1 MPDPSETPPEA
12 TEGYSGA
19 CAPEALTE
27 ARVVEVVELMLAGG
41 FRRGS
46 TVRELAQRWG
56 VGEQR
61 AREITALAS
70 KRVRAQLTDPDELA
84 AEVVPA
90 LLAALHVAVEGGDAR
105 GAAALGAQL
114 LEVGGLK
121 TKRHEVSGPGG
132 GSVAVQFDLSTLT
145 DEELEAFARGATPG
159 AGAGRA

>member
-1 MPDPSETPPEA
+1 MH
-12 TEGYSGA
+12 
-19 CAPEALTE
+19 EALTE
-27 ARVVEVVELMLAGG
+27 ARVVEVVELMLEGS

-56 VGEQR
+56 VGEHR

-90 LLAALHVAVEGGDAR
+90 LLKALHSATEEGDAR
-105 GAAALGAQL
+105 GVAAIGAQL

-121 TKRHEVSGPGG
+121 AKKLQVSGPNGG
-132 GSVAVQFDLSTLT
+132 AIPVDLDLSSLT
-145 DEELEAFARGATPG
+145 DEELEAFARGGTPE
-159 AGAGRA
+159 AGGGRA